1 MCFGTHRQ
9 DSKRAPLRPTTV
21 QEKTE
26 VTVEKDCNGT
36 LCIKVSERTNEITI
50 VKRMQKTSNVSHS
63 ENVLLQNL
71 NQDGGGYY
79 PKGQFRTLQRSRRH
93 QPILKP
99 HIGQQHG
106 LDDAYNGVVQCLI
119 ASSGQWAF
127 STFSL
132 DVATGGH
139 SLSVLLVHLF
149 HQYGL
154 IAKFHLDVLKVYNC
168 FNLIESN
175 YHVDNPY
182 HNSVHAADVT
192 QAMHCFLQEEVIAQQ
207 VTPSEIMASLLGAV
221 CHDLDHPGVNQPFL
235 IATSNHLAALY
246 KNFSVL
252 ENHHWRS
259 AVSCLRESE
268 LLDHL
273 SEVRDD
279 VECQM
284 RSLILATDIARQQEF
299 LSRFKKYMEE
309 GSPDLSKKE
318 FRHFILQLGLKCAD
332 LCNPCRPWAIS
343 QQWSFQVC
351 QEFYRQGD
359 IERELGLPVTPMC
372 DRTRTSVAR
381 IQTDFF
387 LYVVSPLF
395 EIWDQ
400 FMNTTLSNQLVKNL
414 RYNQAEWEKVLEKE
428 LCDKEETSTFIGVAA
443 MAMEEFAPLASDEED
458 TFDECG
464 SLLSES
470 FFLGEAFGT
479 FQRRRYSMPEK
490 IVSILP
496 TDASRQTSAPRAL
509 AYRRK
514 SSNGSSSFR
523 VPSPNLC
530 MLSEGTTASRLLQ
543 PRTSIATL
551 SAGIGSMYLDR
562 FQMLAEGK
570 REPSFQHRSIS
581 FLEKPDEKL
590 EDIKTGEDIDV
601 GSQMTEY
608 SRRRSRTPEESVPQQ
623 MCAQQI
629 SGSPGEGVASFTK
642 EEVSDE
648 KRDDLGDSRGE
659 DEATVLDCSNGCCT
673 RTPSPKSPTVKNAQQ
688 TEYFRQSDSGLISR
702 NQGSNQIIA
711 CNSARSICREK
722 DWTSHQSGGNSS
734 RDSVDTSDQYMNLL
748 GCEQNG
754 ATVRLGAARLAEQ
767 RDESYVFKEGGHRNT
782 EFTTRMK
789 QTSWSTHVS
798 RSLSEERPEPPSKD
812 FDFPA
817 PSLRVSTNSLSS
829 TNSRLTSRRGSAPV
843 VVTRSA
849 LSEFQDLS
857 EFDDELKERPLASP
871 FGRRWS
877 IPAEPVTGFLPD
889 SFSSNLKNKEDDNCR
904 YSRQYLRKELIRR
917 HSFGLLDNLLVVPS
931 SESENDGSSTG
942 PTSTGTTC
950 STRRNSSV
958 QPGTIHRSFTS
969 RGAFFDQEGSF
980 NSETQDVFLPSI
992 LPSIKQLARRRGSLP
1007 VDVPLPLMSRLKPAL
1022 SPTHPRPAFEM
1033 EPLQKLEREA
1043 HSENLVCRRKS
1054 VGEILQ
1060 VLLCPTGNCLTFQGL
1075 NAGSSRGQQTVKQ
1088 GMVIS
1093 SRHPEFQGLPR
1104 RRSGGLELFSGFW
1117 HSKTQEKSPE
1127 QCTYKQRV
1135 KLLRQSCS
1143 LDSSGYP
1150 EWLFQPSVTDTLNH
1164 AVCNSGTFSVTTDGF
1179 LNTAR
1184 YQQRRGSVPINF
1196 RLLSLSSGDTPS
1208 ED

>member
-1 MCFGTHRQ
+1 MATGQRKHQGLTDHKPPHETDLNLDVRGY
-9 DSKRAPLRPTTV
+9 RLR
-21 QEKTE
+21 
-26 VTVEKDCNGT
+26 
-36 LCIKVSERTNEITI
+36 
-50 VKRMQKTSNVSHS
+50 
-63 ENVLLQNL
+63 
-71 NQDGGGYY
+71 
-79 PKGQFRTLQRSRRH
+79 GQFRTLQRSRRH

-99 HIGQQHG
+99 HICQQHG
-106 LDDAYNGVVQCLI
+106 LDDTYNGVVQCLI

-127 STFSL
+127 STFTL

-154 IAKFHLDVLKVYNC
+154 IGKFHLDVLKVYKC
-168 FNLIESN
+168 FNLIESS

-207 VTPSEIMASLLGAV
+207 ITPSEIMASLLGAV

-273 SEVRDD
+273 SETRDD
-279 VECQM
+279 VECQI

-309 GSPDLSKKE
+309 SSLDLSKKE
-318 FRHFILQLGLKCAD
+318 FRQFILQLGLKCAD

-343 QQWSFQVC
+343 QQWSYQVC

-381 IQTDFF
+381 IQSDFF

-400 FMNTTLSNQLVKNL
+400 FMNTPLSNQLLKNL
-414 RYNQAEWEKVLEKE
+414 RYNQAEWEKVLERE
-428 LCDKEETSTFIGVAA
+428 LCDKEETSTMIGVAA

-458 TFDECG
+458 TIDECG
-464 SLLSES
+464 SLFSES
-470 FFLGEAFGT
+470 FFLGEALGT

-490 IVSILP
+490 LVSILP
-496 TDASRQTSAPRAL
+496 TDSSRKTSVPRAL
-509 AYRRK
+509 EYRRK
-514 SSNGSSSFR
+514 SNNGSSSFTSFR
-523 VPSPNLC
+523 VPSPNVYI
-530 MLSEGTTASRLLQ
+530 LSEETTTSRLLQ

-551 SAGIGSMYLDR
+551 SAGIDSMYLDR
-562 FQMLAEGK
+562 FQTLAEVK
-570 REPSFQHRSIS
+570 KEPSFQHLSIS
-581 FLEKPDEKL
+581 SLEKTDKKL
-590 EDIKTGEDIDV
+590 EDIRTKNFGEDVDV
-601 GSQMTEY
+601 GSEIVEY
-608 SRRRSRTPEESVPQQ
+608 SARSKTPEDNMSLQ
-623 MCAQQI
+623 MYAQRI
-629 SGSPGEGVASFTK
+629 SSSPTKSVASSSK
-642 EEVSDE
+642 EEESDKE
-648 KRDDLGDSRGE
+648 HGE
-659 DEATVLDCSNGCCT
+659 EEATVVACSNGCCT
-673 RTPSPKSPTVKNAQQ
+673 RTPSPKCSIPSIENAQQ
-688 TEYFRQSDSGLISR
+688 TEYFRQSDSSLISR
-702 NQGSNQIIA
+702 HQGNYQRIA
-711 CNSARSICREK
+711 CSSPYNISREK
-722 DWTSHQSGGNSS
+722 DCSSHQSGSSSS
-734 RDSVDTSDQYMNLL
+734 RNFVDINDQYLNLL
-748 GCEQNG
+748 GCEHNS
-754 ATVRLGAARLAEQ
+754 ATVQLGAAWLAEQ
-767 RDESYVFKEGGHRNT
+767 RDESYLFEEGEDRNT
-782 EFTTRMK
+782 EFNTRMK
-789 QTSWSTHVS
+789 QTSWSSHVR

-812 FDFPA
+812 FDSPA
-817 PSLRVSTNSLSS
+817 PSLRVSTNSLYS
-829 TNSRLTSRRGSAPV
+829 TNSRLTCRRGSAPMV
-843 VVTRSA
+843 ITRSA
-849 LSEFQDLS
+849 LSELQDLS
-857 EFDDELKERPLASP
+857 EYYGGLKERSLTSS

-877 IPAEPVTGFLPD
+877 IPAEPVAGFLPD
-889 SFSSNLKNKEDDNCR
+889 SLSSNLKNKKDENCR
-904 YSRQYLRKELIRR
+904 YNKRYLRKELIRR
-917 HSFGLLDNLLVVPS
+917 HSFGLLENLLVVPS
-931 SESENDGSSTG
+931 SESENDGSSTA

-958 QPGTIHRSFTS
+958 QPGTIHRSFSSKGTFEIDS
-969 RGAFFDQEGSF
+969 NDQEGSF
-980 NSETQDVFLPSI
+980 SSETQDVFLPCIS
-992 LPSIKQLARRRGSLP
+992 PSIKQLARRRGSLP
-1007 VDVPLPLMSRLKPAL
+1007 VDVPLSLMSRLKPAL
-1022 SPTHPRPAFEM
+1022 SPTRPRPTFEM
-1033 EPLQKLEREA
+1033 EALQKLEREA

-1054 VGEILQ
+1054 MGEILQ
-1060 VLLCPTGNCLTFQGL
+1060 VLLCPTGNRLNFQGL
-1075 NAGSSRGQQTVKQ
+1075 NAGSSRGQKAVNQ
-1088 GMVIS
+1088 GMVIN

-1143 LDSSGYP
+1143 LDSSGYS
-1150 EWLFQPSVTDTLNH
+1150 EWLLQPTVTDALNH
-1164 AVCNSGTFSVTTDGF
+1164 TMCSSGRFSVTTGGF
-1179 LNTAR
+1179 LSSSGIASTAR

-1196 RLLSLSSGDTPS
+1196 RLLSLSSGVFTGLDYFGFKMS
-1208 ED
+1208 FYDY